1 MTDRLGIEPTVTYD
15 EAKNVWVAHFEE
27 RPYVIANERRP
38 SEEEAW
44 AVIYRTETPRAS
56 ANEIIQRIADQMAKS
71 ARAAV
76 DG

>member
-1 MTDRLGIEPTVTYD
+1 MDRLGIEPSVSYD
-15 EAKNVWVAHFEE
+15 EAKKEWIAHFEE
-27 RPYVIANERRP
+27 RPCVIVNKRRP

-44 AVIYRTETPRAS
+44 DVILRTEAPKAS

-71 ARAAV
+71 AKAAV